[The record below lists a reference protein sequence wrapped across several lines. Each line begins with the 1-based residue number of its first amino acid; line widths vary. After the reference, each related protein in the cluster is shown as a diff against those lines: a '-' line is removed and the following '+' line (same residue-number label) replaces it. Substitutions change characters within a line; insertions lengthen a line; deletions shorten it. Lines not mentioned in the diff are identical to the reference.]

1 MKSAFKKEL
10 LFGLRNH
17 KFLIIIAT
25 FLFFAFSIPVMIKF
39 LLPSVLR
46 SQFPGMSETD
56 IAMMIDISQM
66 GSMTNYMENVFEI
79 GLIVIGFTLAG
90 LIAQEIKEN
99 TLVLSV
105 CSGERYQTIIQSK
118 FIVFGLLLFSTSM
131 LSIFLTYV
139 YSGLVFSMD
148 LGWIEILKAGLLD
161 SMYLLF
167 VLALILFFG
176 VLTKKV
182 IATGLLSIGTTYV
195 ISLIGSLF
203 DINHILPSGLHIEAG
218 RFQNVWNIDTWLPFM
233 VTVGLIGILYMA
245 SLYRLKTME
254 WNQR

>member
-1 MKSAFKKEL
+1 MKKALKKEV

-25 FLFFAFSIPVMIKF
+25 FLFFAFSIPVMIKY

-46 SQFPGMSETD
+46 SQFPGMSEAD
-56 IAMMIDISQM
+56 MAMMIDISQM

-99 TLVLSV
+99 TLVLSI
-105 CSGERYQTIIQSK
+105 CSGERYHTITLSK
-118 FIVFGLLLFSTSM
+118 LIVFGLLLFSTSM
-131 LSIFLTYV
+131 ISIFITYI
-139 YSGLVFSMD
+139 YSGLVFDME
-148 LGWIEILKAGLLD
+148 LGWMVIMKAGLLD
-161 SMYLLF
+161 GLYLLF
-167 VLALILFFG
+167 VLSLILFYG

-182 IATGLLSIGTTYV
+182 IATGLLSIGTTYA
-195 ISLIGSLF
+195 ISLLGGLF
-203 DINHILPSGLHIEAG
+203 DIHKMLPSGLHIEAS
-218 RFQNVWNIDTWLPFM
+218 RFQSIWNVDTWLPFV
-233 VTVGLIGILYMA
+233 VTLGLMGILYG
-245 SLYRLKTME
+245 LTLFLLKTME

>member
-1 MKSAFKKEL
+1 MKQAIKKEL

-46 SQFPGMSETD
+46 SQFPGMSEAD
-56 IAMMIDISQM
+56 LAMMIDISQM

-99 TLVLSV
+99 TLVLSI
-105 CSGERYQTIIQSK
+105 CSGERYQTITLSK
-118 FIVFGLLLFSTSM
+118 MIVFGSLLFITSM
-131 LSIFLTYV
+131 ISILLTYV
-139 YSGLVFSMD
+139 YSGVVFDMD
-148 LGWIEILKAGLLD
+148 LGIVEVVKAGLLD
-161 SMYLLF
+161 GIYLLF
-167 VLALILFFG
+167 VLSLILFYG

-182 IATGLLSIGTTYV
+182 IATGLLSIGTTYG
-195 ISLIGSLF
+195 ISLFGSLF
-203 DINHILPSGLHIEAG
+203 DLNHILPSGLHMEASL
-218 RFQNVWNIDTWLPFM
+218 FQNVWNMDTWLPLV
-233 VTVGLIGILYMA
+233 VTLGLMIILYMA
-245 SLYRLKTME
+245 TLYRLKTME